1 MQTFLIT
8 GATGFIGTT
17 LRKRLIDSGYKVVA
31 LTRNPS
37 FRSSSDHVVV
47 DLRDR
52 DALSE
57 AINCVKPHVVFH
69 LAADKTRFFG
79 DYSGFKKSVEVNLLG
94 TMNLVESCLKTSQVN
109 RFIMLGTCEEYGNGQ
124 APFQENQREMPISS
138 YSYSKTAAT
147 HLLQTLHRTID
158 FPAVILRPT
167 IVYGA
172 GQGRD
177 MFLPALIESLLSG
190 QVFKMTHGN
199 QSRDYIYI
207 NDLVEACCA
216 AIESDVIGQVINIG
230 SGRALPIREIA
241 LLAAYLIGNE
251 ADKLLDFGAL
261 PERKNEIR
269 NYSVNL
275 EAATQYLRWRPQ
287 VSLVEGL
294 RLTIESYR
302 KYFYENSLSF

>member
-1 MQTFLIT
+1 MQTFLLT
-8 GATGFIGTT
+8 GATGFIGSQ
-17 LRKRLIDSGYKVVA
+17 LRKRLINSDCKVVS
-31 LTRNPS
+31 LTRNLS
-37 FRSSSDHVVV
+37 FRSSSDHLVV
-47 DLRDR
+47 DLCDR

-57 AINCVKPHVVFH
+57 AINYVKPHLVFH

-79 DYSGFKKSVEVNLLG
+79 DYSALQKSLETNLIG
-94 TMNLVESCLKTSQVN
+94 TINLVESCLKNSQID

-124 APFQENQREMPISS
+124 TPFHENQREMPISS
-138 YSYSKTAAT
+138 YSYTKTAAI

-158 FPAVILRPT
+158 FPVIILRPT
-167 IVYGA
+167 IVYGP
-172 GQGRD
+172 GQGLD
-177 MFLPALIESLLSG
+177 MFLPALIESLLSR

-207 NDLVEACCA
+207 SDLVEACYT

-230 SGRALPIREIA
+230 SGHALPIRELA
-241 LLAAYLIGNE
+241 LLVAHLIGND

-261 PERKNEIR
+261 PERKNEII
-269 NYSVNL
+269 NYSVDL

-287 VSLVEGL
+287 VSLEEGL

-302 KYFYENSLSF
+302 KYLYENSLSF